1 MGFGLTSRIRALW
14 INQPLL
20 SILLI
25 AALVRIVAVIF
36 AKGYGMFDDHFDVIE
51 VAQRW
56 VNGYRDWLGHRE
68 SVRSLIYPG
77 CHYLFFVGC
86 EALGITD
93 PQWKMVGVRFLH
105 AAYSLLA
112 VYFGYKTIRV
122 LTDSD
127 TARLGGLLLAI
138 FWLFPFMA
146 VRNLIEIVC
155 IPPLLAGFYYLS
167 RDALRRT
174 RSDLMSAGVLFGL
187 GFVLRYATLP
197 LAGTVGLVLVFRKE
211 WKAAVY
217 YGGAFLLSVTLIQ
230 GVSDW
235 IGYGFPFSSV
245 IAYFSYNATH
255 STLYTTG
262 PWYIYILLAIGVFIP
277 PASLWLLAG
286 YLRTWKCQALLF
298 WPVLV
303 FLLVHSIFPNKQER
317 FMLPVAPIILMLGV
331 IGWREF
337 ERQSAPS
344 HSRQRLFRGLWGWFW
359 IVNTLLLGLATLT
372 YSKRARV
379 ETLTYLS
386 KQPAVRSLLV
396 DCADASLPAL
406 PLFYLGKEL
415 PIFYLHP
422 LQSVADLQAEIALA
436 RSPTPTHVIFLGNNN
451 LAERSRRLQAW
462 LPKLKR
468 EQTITASYI
477 DQCLYSL
484 NPKYNFNPPIVIATT
499 GADL

>member
-1 MGFGLTSRIRALW
+1 MSFGLTSRIRALW
-14 INQPLL
+14 LNRPLF

-25 AALVRIVAVIF
+25 AALVRIVAAIF

-56 VNGYRDWLGHRE
+56 VNGHRDWLGQRE

-77 CHYLFFVGC
+77 CHYVFFVGC
-86 EALGITD
+86 ESLGITD
-93 PQWKMVGVRFLH
+93 PQWKMMGVRFLH
-105 AAYSLLA
+105 AAYSLLT

-122 LTDSD
+122 RTDSD

-146 VRNLIEIVC
+146 VRNLIEFVC

-167 RDALRRT
+167 RDTKRRT
-174 RSDLMSAGVLFGL
+174 RSDLVWAGVLFGL

-197 LAGTVGLVLVFRKE
+197 LAGTVGLVLLFRRE
-211 WKAAVY
+211 WRAAAY

-230 GVSDW
+230 GVTDW

-245 IAYFSYNATH
+245 VAYFSYNATH

-277 PASLWLLAG
+277 PTSLWLLAG
-286 YLRTWKCQALLF
+286 YLRTWRRQALLF

-303 FLLVHSIFPNKQER
+303 FLLIHSLFPNKQER
-317 FMLPVAPIILMLGV
+317 FMLPVAPVILVLGV
-331 IGWREF
+331 IGWRES
-337 ERQSAPS
+337 ERPAALAGP
-344 HSRQRLFRGLWGWFW
+344 RQRLFRFLWVWFW
-359 IVNTLLLGLATLT
+359 IGNTLLLGLATLT

-386 KQPAVRSLLV
+386 KQPATRCILV
-396 DCADASLPAL
+396 DCPDASLPAL
-406 PLFYLGKEL
+406 PFFYLGKEL

-422 LQSVADLQAEIALA
+422 LQSVADLQAEIARA
-436 RSPTPTHVIFLGNNN
+436 RSPTPTHVIFIGNNN
-451 LAERSRRLQAW
+451 LVERSRRLQAW
-462 LPKLKR
+462 LPRLKR
-468 EQTITASYI
+468 EQTIPASLT
-477 DQCLYSL
+477 DQWLYSL
-484 NPKYNFNPPIVIATT
+484 NPKHNVNPPIVVGTT